1 MQVSPLHWAGV
12 VTATSA
18 QARFNGS
25 PLAPGCRKHT
35 VTTVVAPAG
44 RPLIGIASSAN
55 LARPEP
61 TQSVVATVPTLAKVW
76 PPSTETRTAAAA
88 VEPEVV
94 AVAAMSALHTFP
106 EQTGVSLV
114 ATMLSAV
121 PPASA
126 GAAQAR
132 HNANAATACPQ
143 RCLGISISL
152 FPLVKFK
159 NEPVG
164 RVAAGDRRP

>member
-1 MQVSPLHWAGV
+1 M
-12 VTATSA
+12 
-18 QARFNGS
+18 
-25 PLAPGCRKHT
+25 APGCRKHT

-61 TQSVVATVPTLAKVW
+61 TQSVVATVPTLVKVW
-76 PPSTETRTAAAA
+76 PPSTETRTVAAE

-94 AVAAMSALHTFP
+94 AVAAMLALHTFP

-121 PPASA
+121 PLPPASA

-132 HNANAATACPQ
+132 HNANAATPCPQ

-152 FPLVKFK
+152 FSLLKFK
-159 NEPVG
+159 HGPVG
-164 RVAAGDRRP
+164 RVAASDRRP